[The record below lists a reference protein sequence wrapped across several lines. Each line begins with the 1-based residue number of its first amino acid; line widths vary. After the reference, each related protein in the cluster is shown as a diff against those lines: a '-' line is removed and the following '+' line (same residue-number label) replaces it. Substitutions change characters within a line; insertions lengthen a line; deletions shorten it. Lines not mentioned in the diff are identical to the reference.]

1 MKRIAI
7 VLVLVLLAVGA
18 QAQTVY
24 DMRTDTVAENTPV
37 QVSNLI
43 VTGFYSNGVFVSEAP
58 YGEYNS
64 IWVYM
69 GSGAPAYPA
78 QGDVIQVQGVFKIYN
93 GLYEIDTS
101 AGQWA
106 GQGTAP
112 LPAPLVVPAAVLT
125 DPVTAA
131 PYMCSL
137 ITVPD
142 MLYSTAEAGF
152 GEWFAATAD
161 GDQVMFDNF
170 WADYPVDELGAFLPD
185 ACFLSATGCL
195 NYSFGNFKLAAF
207 EDGLPACPVSSE
219 EASFGSVKSLF
230 R

>member
-7 VLVLVLLAVGA
+7 VLAMVLLASA
-18 QAQTVY
+18 ASAQTIY
-24 DMRTDTVAENTPV
+24 DMRTDAVPEGTPV
-37 QVSNLI
+37 QVANLI
-43 VTGFYSNGVFVSEAP
+43 VTGFYYNGVFVSEAP

-69 GSGAPAYPA
+69 GSGAAAYPA
-78 QGDVIQVQGVFKIYN
+78 QGDVIQVQGEFKVYN
-93 GLYEIDTS
+93 GLYEIDVT

-112 LPAPLVVPAAVLT
+112 LPAPIVVPASVLA
-125 DPVTAA
+125 DPATAA
-131 PYMCSL
+131 PYMCCL

-142 MLYSTAEAGF
+142 MIYSTTDGGY
-152 GEWFAATAD
+152 GEWYAAD
-161 GDQVMFDNF
+161 GAGNEFLMDNF
-170 WADYPVDELGAFLPD
+170 WADQPVDELGEFLPD

-195 NYSFGNFKLAAF
+195 NYSYGNFKLAPF
-207 EDGLPACPVSSE
+207 VDGLPACPVSAE
-219 EASFGSVKSLF
+219 ESSFGSVKSLF